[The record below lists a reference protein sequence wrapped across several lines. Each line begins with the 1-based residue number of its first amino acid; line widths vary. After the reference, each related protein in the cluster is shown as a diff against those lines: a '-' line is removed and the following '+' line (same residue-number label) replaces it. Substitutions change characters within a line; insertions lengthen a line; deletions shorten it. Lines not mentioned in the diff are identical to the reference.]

1 LRRKLAELRTT
12 VEATSTATVD
22 LEGVRSLLAAC
33 EAQASRA
40 DFWDGGSEDAQRTL
54 RELEAHK
61 ALLRRVN
68 GWAASLADCEAALDM
83 LREEADPAGGE
94 TVLSS
99 RGGGSGGGNVGGADD
114 GDGAGLA
121 AEAAQA
127 LSEVEDD
134 VARFR
139 VQRLLSGEFDRHDSR
154 VVVTAGAGGLEAQD
168 WAEMLQRMYLRWAE
182 RQGPGYSARTV
193 ELSPGDDGRG
203 VRQCEIEVRGE
214 HAYGLL
220 KGEKGTHR
228 LVRISPFNAQGK
240 RQTSFAAVET
250 LPILEGFNGGGGG
263 SSSALEAI
271 PEGDLQV
278 SFMRSSGPG
287 GQNANKVETGVRLK
301 HLPTGIQVKCTQ
313 ERSQQQNRTIAL
325 RRLRE
330 KLLVVQREQDVA
342 TLKEIR
348 GDVVDATFGQQI
360 RNYVL
365 DPYKMV
371 KDVRTQHETAA
382 VNDVLDG
389 GIDGFMAAY
398 LRFSPANNNNNLHH
412 QAPRK

>member
-1 LRRKLAELRTT
+1 MLRALR
-12 VEATSTATVD
+12 AD
-22 LEGVRSLLAAC
+22 LEA
-33 EAQASRA
+33 
-40 DFWDGGSEDAQRTL
+40 WK
-54 RELEAHK
+54 LEA
-61 ALLRRVN
+61 
-68 GWAASLADCEAALDM
+68 
-83 LREEADPAGGE
+83 
-94 TVLSS
+94 
-99 RGGGSGGGNVGGADD
+99 
-114 GDGAGLA
+114 
-121 AEAAQA
+121 
-127 LSEVEDD
+127 
-134 VARFR
+134 
-139 VQRLLSGEFDRHDSR
+139 LLSGPFDGADCR
-154 VVVTAGAGGLEAQD
+154 VLISAGAGGTDAQD
-168 WAEMLQRMYLRWAE
+168 WADMLLRMYQRWAE
-182 RQGPGYSARTV
+182 RRPGLTVALVDRSDGDECGIRSA
-193 ELSPGDDGRG
+193 EL
-203 VRQCEIEVRGE
+203 EVRGDR
-214 HAYGLL
+214 AYGWLA
-220 KGEKGTHR
+220 GEKGTHR